1 MNTTHIL
8 KLTVIFFLAFS
19 CQNDAELRNDL
30 ATAPDEAVVEKTIEN
45 GRFVFSSKASLE
57 KTMKDLENNS
67 IENVE
72 KEFESYYASGFRS
85 HTPLVGEHNEAL
97 QEQLSREIAKRYSDR
112 PKATTYGMNT
122 TIAENYEE
130 KIADNY
136 EKNQFIADPFFA
148 AVVNQDHE
156 IIVGDSIY
164 KYTKDQGLFFAHRDD
179 MDALISYVDNITA
192 PEETTFFRR
201 EDPCFLRQQ
210 YGGVTQVND
219 KISRYVRRLE
229 PEEDCFGGG
238 GGGGGSPLPVPSV
251 PEDVKINRIIN
262 SLPICNGKSSS
273 NWFQRLFG
281 KNYVCRSY
289 FDSKHR
295 IKTEFWDQKW
305 LIYTSVGIQVRTQRK
320 RFWIWWASKSD
331 EIHLGINRILLKYD
345 FPQPEINSYSHP
357 ELFPKKSNKNPIYL
371 WDGKFIVN
379 YSNNSLNFVETQID
393 LPNGH
398 LPFFDFKK
406 KNILNIY
413 IPKLYKKGKY
423 NLNLTTDD
431 ILSQSNI
438 KALYQMGIDFL
449 KSSPISNSGALNTPF
464 VVTYQRDYNNIE
476 VLYFG
481 ERYKKNNDNY
491 IKRKFY
497 SNVSFLMGAVWND
510 SGGWSF
516 NVKAPK
522 SYFRKYKHYDLD
534 FYGMA
539 RRGGTWRGNRIIR
552 K

>member
-1 MNTTHIL
+1 M
-8 KLTVIFFLAFS
+8 
-19 CQNDAELRNDL
+19 E
-30 ATAPDEAVVEKTIEN
+30 E
-45 GRFVFSSKASLE
+45 
-57 KTMKDLENNS
+57 LENNS

-85 HTPLVGEHNEAL
+85 HTPLVSEHNETL
-97 QEQLSREIAKRYSDR
+97 QEQLSKEIMERYSVL
-112 PKATTYGMNT
+112 PNAMAYGT
-122 TIAENYEE
+122 STAASNYED
-130 KIADNY
+130 A
-136 EKNQFIADPFFA
+136 QFISDPLFA
-148 AVVNQDHE
+148 AVVNHNDE
-156 IIVGDSIY
+156 LVVGDSIY
-164 KYTKDQGLFFAHRDD
+164 KFTKDYGVFFAHRED
-179 MDALISYVDNITA
+179 MDELISHIDSIKNAELTSRSYYKM
-192 PEETTFFRR
+192 E
-201 EDPCFLRQQ
+201 PCMMRQQ

-229 PEEDCFGGG
+229 PGDDCNGGG
-238 GGGGGSPLPVPSV
+238 GGGGTPTPVLSQ
-251 PEDVKINRIIN
+251 EEKLQRIIN
-262 SLPICNGKSSS
+262 SLPTCGGSRPLLQNI
-273 NWFQRLFG
+273 FG
-281 KNYVCRSY
+281 TTYVCRNY

-305 LIYTSVGIQVRTQRK
+305 LIYTSVGVLTKTQRK

-431 ILSQSNI
+431 ILS
-438 KALYQMGIDFL
+438 
-449 KSSPISNSGALNTPF
+449 
-464 VVTYQRDYNNIE
+464 
-476 VLYFG
+476 
-481 ERYKKNNDNY
+481 
-491 IKRKFY
+491 
-497 SNVSFLMGAVWND
+497 
-510 SGGWSF
+510 
-516 NVKAPK
+516 
-522 SYFRKYKHYDLD
+522 
-534 FYGMA
+534 
-539 RRGGTWRGNRIIR
+539 
-552 K
+552 

>member
-1 MNTTHIL
+1 M
-8 KLTVIFFLAFS
+8 
-19 CQNDAELRNDL
+19 E
-30 ATAPDEAVVEKTIEN
+30 
-45 GRFVFSSKASLE
+45 
-57 KTMKDLENNS
+57 
-67 IENVE
+67 
-72 KEFESYYASGFRS
+72 
-85 HTPLVGEHNEAL
+85 
-97 QEQLSREIAKRYSDR
+97 RYKNYPNPVAYR
-112 PKATTYGMNT
+112 ATTVT
-122 TIAENYEE
+122 SRYED
-130 KIADNY
+130 A
-136 EKNQFIADPFFA
+136 QFISDPLFA
-148 AVVNQDHE
+148 AVVNHNDE
-156 IIVGDSIY
+156 LVVGDSIY
-164 KYTKDQGLFFAHRDD
+164 KFTKDYGVFFAHRKDLD
-179 MDALISYVDNITA
+179 ELVSYIDEMKNSEDRSRSYYKME
-192 PEETTFFRR
+192 PCMMR
-201 EDPCFLRQQ
+201 EQ
-210 YGGVTQVND
+210 YGGVTRVNE
-219 KISRYVRRLE
+219 KISRYVRPLE
-229 PEEDCFGGG
+229 RKSDYC
-238 GGGGGSPLPVPSV
+238 GGGGGSGGGGSPPPVPSI
-251 PEDVKINRIIN
+251 PEDVKLNRIIN
-262 SLPICNGKSSS
+262 SLPTCGGSRPLLQNI
-273 NWFQRLFG
+273 FG
-281 KNYVCRSY
+281 TTYVCRNY
-289 FDSKHR
+289 FDRKHR

-305 LIYTSVGIQVRTQRK
+305 LIYTSVGVLTKTQRK

-371 WDGKFIVN
+371 WDSKFIVN

-431 ILSQSNI
+431 MLSQSNI

-497 SNVSFLMGAVWND
+497 SNVSFLIGAVWSD

-522 SYFRKYKHYDLD
+522 SYFRNYKHYDLD

-539 RRGGTWRGNRIIR
+539 RRGGTWRGNRMIR